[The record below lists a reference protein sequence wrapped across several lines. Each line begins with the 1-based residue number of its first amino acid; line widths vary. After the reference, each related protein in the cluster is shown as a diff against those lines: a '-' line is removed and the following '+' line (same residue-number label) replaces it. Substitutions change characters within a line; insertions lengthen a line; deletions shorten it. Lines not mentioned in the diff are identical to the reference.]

1 MILAVHRASED
12 DVYKDIARVAE
23 IYRKDRKRKTIPE
36 GTLCKVSLSD
46 SKAYAILRGKADSNQ
61 PYIWLDERTRNRLG
75 VNLGDECDFEFEKV
89 GIFGQVCW
97 ACTASD
103 LAYRVAGRL
112 AVLSILL
119 GLLGLALGI
128 LSLWLTLRSA

>member
-1 MILAVHRASED
+1 MILAVHRASEE
-12 DVYKDIARVAE
+12 DVYRDIARVSEAH
-23 IYRKDRKRKTIPE
+23 RKDHEGKTIPE
-36 GTLCKVSLSD
+36 GTLCKISLSG
-46 SKAYAILRGKADSNQ
+46 SKTYAILRGKADSNQ

-75 VNLGDECDFEFEKV
+75 LNLGDECDFEFEKV
-89 GIFGQVCW
+89 GITGEVCW